1 MVDRTQVWIGCLR
14 PPSFPITMTPKLR
27 YVKVIRRWGP
37 WRWGWNLPRWPRLD
51 FGVVI
56 VVMVWVEI
64 SGCDN
69 WKRST
74 TLACL
79 SRCPITSRWQY
90 DCRVTYRHEVVV
102 GGGGRARTYLQLP
115 LRQWGC
121 QKCLPLSVVQLKGK
135 HCQKPHCRNG
145 VVDTF
150 GHGPFIFQNFV
161 DHHHLE

>member
-1 MVDRTQVWIGCLR
+1 MLLQNVCLFVLCYFRGLDRVSVWKLDWHSDGGWNEGMDRL
-14 PPSFPITMTPKLR
+14 PQTPSFPITMTPKLR

-74 TLACL
+74 TLAIHHL
-79 SRCPITSRWQY
+79 SQWI
-90 DCRVTYRHEVVV
+90 
-102 GGGGRARTYLQLP
+102 GGGGRAWTYLQLP

-121 QKCLPLSVVQLKGK
+121 QKCLPLCVVLLKGK
-135 HCQKPHCRNG
+135 HYRKPHCRNG
-145 VVDTF
+145 VKYR
-150 GHGPFIFQNFV
+150 
-161 DHHHLE
+161 